1 MSKNTSKSDAVNAAS
16 NHPTIPNE
24 TPARTA
30 AEQAKLDTLEKAITD
45 DNQSSFRL
53 AAALAEIRDA
63 KLYQPEYK
71 TFEEYSKKRW
81 QYSRSYCSRLCDVHE
96 VLTDLKESTEV
107 VAAFKNVGQAR
118 VFVDL
123 EKDERIQLAEKV
135 TEAVLSEL
143 IDLGFIQLVLVGNL
157 ENQVALFIGTSPF
170 VVLGLVMAIPV
181 AIPIRVAVSVA
192 VRPRQITDLL
202 NVAVDAVLEHV
213 VEPGTFLFRLRYV
226 CEFGFEG
233 DAKLVR

>member
-135 TEAVLSEL
+135 TEAAGGKKLTAAIIAKHKKEL
-143 IDLGFIQLVLVGNL
+143 FPDKCIIERKKPAVKVGTAAEVMNDKPKFEIIWQTVIKLRGLMLNEERQGVYGALIEEL
-157 ENQVALFIGTSPF
+157 EKGITPWVEWEN
-170 VVLGLVMAIPV
+170 GLTA
-181 AIPIRVAVSVA
+181 
-192 VRPRQITDLL
+192 
-202 NVAVDAVLEHV
+202 N
-213 VEPGTFLFRLRYV
+213 
-226 CEFGFEG
+226 
-233 DAKLVR
+233 